1 MDGAGWEHG
10 VLNVTSYCEPEEN
23 AVRRTDPIAPLPQ
36 DFPEGNITLGVV
48 SVLICQL
55 GMN

>member
-1 MDGAGWEHG
+1 MR
-10 VLNVTSYCEPEEN
+10 
-23 AVRRTDPIAPLPQ
+23 VRRTDPSAPLPQ